1 MFNLVGIGVE
11 EMRNTPL
18 TSLRRAHSFGQSS
31 AADAHEAAAA
41 AALLRRRLQ
50 EKIESYEREAR
61 RLTLRG
67 QHDAATVLER
77 AATRLKTIRRDEP
90 ESIAV

>member
-1 MFNLVGIGVE
+1 MGIGVE
-11 EMRNTPL
+11 EMKNTPL
-18 TSLRRAHSFGQSS
+18 TSLRRAHAFGQSS
-31 AADAHEAAAA
+31 AAAAHEAAAA

-50 EKIESYEREAR
+50 EKIDSYEREAK

-67 QHDAATVLER
+67 QHDAAKVLER